1 MLQATPP
8 VPAKLREMLKDYPE
22 HIERL
27 QEARNSVE
35 HRRIKSDPP
44 FETAVW
50 LLEDCLDGFISEAR
64 IHLAAVEASCEARSI
79 AKADE
84 KFKLMF
90 RARSGNGGMKGL
102 HELYEYFQVNPGEI

>member
-1 MLQATPP
+1 
-8 VPAKLREMLKDYPE
+8 MLKDYPE

-27 QEARNSVE
+27 QQALNSIK
-35 HRRIKSDPP
+35 HRRIKSKPP
-44 FETAVW
+44 FKAAVW

-64 IHLAAVEASCEARSI
+64 IQLTAVEASCEAQSI
-79 AKADE
+79 ATADE